1 MLKVISGSIASAAL
15 LTLCA
20 TTGSAQQQRV
30 EYDVSFPNSAVHEAR
45 VVATFVGA
53 PRRSTLHVRMS
64 KSSPGRYALASFAK
78 NVYDVTAADGQGH
91 RLAVVRRDSHGWD
104 VAGHDG
110 TIRVEYTVWGDRI
123 DGTYL
128 SVDHTHAHMN
138 MPATFM
144 WAHGFEDAPIRLTIH
159 PQRGWSVATQL
170 APTKDS
176 AVFAAPNLQWFMDSP
191 TEAGPVVWRT
201 WSATHNGKTSTW
213 RLAAHQ
219 LGTEAQ
225 VDTFATMAKAV
236 VAEEVAMWGEPAGYD
251 FGTYTFIADYL
262 PWASGD
268 GMEHRNSTVMTRS
281 ISLGDSAR
289 RMGALGTLTHE
300 FFHSWNMERLR
311 SKEIEPFD
319 FDGEDMSNAL
329 WFGEGFTNYY
339 ADVFLRRAG
348 MLTDDQYMSRF
359 GSAVIGTINSPA
371 RQHGS
376 PIDMSRLAVFFDGG
390 TYLDPTIASNIFL
403 SYYQWGQVVGAGLDL
418 TLRSRYHTSLDEY
431 MRLLWRD
438 YGSHQSRAF
447 APERPYTVDDL
458 RNELGKL
465 TKDQS
470 FANDFFKRYIEGSDV
485 PDFATL
491 LAPAGYSFVKDSV
504 ARPYLG
510 ASLDNDAKGVF
521 VNWSASNGSAYAAG
535 LASGDIIT
543 SVDGE
548 LASSIDVLNAII
560 AKHQVG
566 DTLKVTLLQKGVLPG
581 TIMMNLVGR
590 NSMKVVSFESTGI
603 PVTDAIRSFRR
614 DWLGSKV
621 AH

>member
-1 MLKVISGSIASAAL
+1 MQKIVSGLITSAAL
-15 LTLCA
+15 LTLA
-20 TTGSAQQQRV
+20 ASTAFAQQQRV
-30 EYDVSFPNSAVHEAR
+30 EYDISFPNAAVHEAR
-45 VVATFVGA
+45 VVATFTGV
-53 PRRSTLHVRMS
+53 PRGSTLHVRMS
-64 KSSPGRYALASFAK
+64 RSSPGRYAVATFAK
-78 NVYDVTAADGQGH
+78 NVYDVVATDGQG
-91 RLAVVRRDSHGWD
+91 RPLVVSRPDSHGWD
-104 VAGHDG
+104 VSGSDG
-110 TIRVEYTVWGDRI
+110 TVRVRYTVWGDRT

-144 WAHGFEDAPIRLTIH
+144 YAHGFEDASIRLTIH
-159 PQRGWSVATQL
+159 PQPGWSIATQL
-170 APTKDS
+170 TPTKDS
-176 AVFAAPNLQWFMDSP
+176 TVFTAPNFQWFMDSP
-191 TEAGPVVWRT
+191 TEVGPASWRS
-201 WSATHNGKTSTW
+201 WSATQNGKTSTW
-213 RLAAHQ
+213 RLAVHH

-251 FGTYTFIADYL
+251 FGTYTFLADYL

-268 GMEHRNSTVMTRS
+268 GMEHRNSTVMSRS

-311 SKEIEPFD
+311 SKEIEPFN

-339 ADVFLRRAG
+339 ADLFLRRAG
-348 MLTDDQYMSRF
+348 MLTDDQYMMRF
-359 GSAVIGTINSPA
+359 GGAVIGTINSPA

-376 PIDMSRLAVFFDGG
+376 PVDMSRLAVFFDGG

-418 TLRSRYHTSLDEY
+418 TLRERYHSSLDEY

-438 YGSHQSRAF
+438 FGSHQSKAL

-458 RNELGKL
+458 RSELGKL

-470 FANDFFKRYIEGSDV
+470 FANDFFKRYVEGSEV

-491 LAPAGYSFVKDSV
+491 LDPAGYSFVKDSV

-510 ASLDNDAKGVF
+510 ASLDNDPKGVF
-521 VNWSASNGSAYAAG
+521 VNWSASNGSAFPAG

-543 SVDGE
+543 SIDGE
-548 LASSIDVLNAII
+548 PTASIDSLTAII
-560 AKHQVG
+560 GRRRVG
-566 DTLKVTLLQKGVLPG
+566 ETLKVSLLEKGVLPSIV
-581 TIMMNLVGR
+581 TMKLVGR
-590 NSMKVVSFESTGI
+590 NAMKVVSYESAGI
-603 PVTDAIRSFRR
+603 PITDAIRAFRR
-614 DWLGSKV
+614 DWLASKV
-621 AH
+621 TH